1 MDKNYFI
8 ASAIVIIALAT
19 TARAQSDR
27 VDPNLDN
34 PNPRLSNPNPNLGSP
49 NPHLDDPN
57 PNLNSAQPGSGG
69 SNVNPTMKPDNA
81 QPFGNP
87 NVGQGVMNGP
97 NNVTTPQNVSGAA
110 AVDNN
115 WRMVNHNG
123 RWWYWTPDNAW
134 LYRNGNGWMAYK
146 GRGTARRN
154 LAERNL
160 YNQQRRV
167 GYRGAARFNAEAQG
181 TNDPLIGD
189 RSTLNGR
196 ASVRGG
202 ANFTEGTATFNGTRP
217 PLPTALEL
225 QRFQSQQQ
233 NLNMPYGGTM
243 GGARNQT
250 APVGGGATRT
260 NTFGTSPSALGSPG
274 NPNAVPQS
282 TPGSP
287 GNPRAVPQT
296 APGNTGNTAEFGGA
310 SPTGGVG
317 TAPGASG
324 VGGTGSTT
332 GGTAGASGSGG

>member
-1 MDKNYFI
+1 MGKSYPFI
-8 ASAIVIIALAT
+8 SAVVWSVLALA
-19 TARAQSDR
+19 AWAQTNH

-34 PNPRLSNPNPNLGSP
+34 PNPNLLNPNPNLGSP
-49 NPHLDDPN
+49 TPHLDDPN
-57 PNLNSAQPGSGG
+57 PNLNGTLPSSSGSALNPLMQPR
-69 SNVNPTMKPDNA
+69 NA

-87 NVGQGVMNGP
+87 NVGPGVVDDQGTAM
-97 NNVTTPQNVSGAA
+97 TPQNLNGAA

-123 RWWYWTPDNAW
+123 RWWYWTPENTW

-167 GYRGAARFNAEAQG
+167 GYRGAARLNAEAQG
-181 TNDPLIGD
+181 TNDPRFGD

-202 ANFTEGTATFNGTRP
+202 ANFTEGTTTFNGTRP

-233 NLNMPYGGTM
+233 NLNMPYGGTT

-296 APGNTGNTAEFGGA
+296 APGNIGNPAEFGGA
-310 SPTGGVG
+310 RPTGGVG
-317 TAPGASG
+317 TAPGTSG